1 MDATRRL
8 GANSTPN
15 ERTHSTQQK
24 TRTTEPRMRF
34 LGLRILFMALAVS
47 AALACAAQD
56 AHDLA
61 AQAKALVEAKDP
73 ERAFALLGPHE
84 ERLGGNPEFDYWLG
98 GAALETTRLEPPV
111 TPFRRGL

>member
-47 AALACAAQD
+47 AAPACAAQD

-61 AQAKALVEAKDP
+61 AQANALLEAKDP

-84 ERLGGNPEFDYWLG
+84 ERLRPNPQLRYSLCPS
-98 GAALETTRLEPPV
+98 PP
-111 TPFRRGL
+111 

>member
-15 ERTHSTQQK
+15 ERSYSTHQK

-34 LGLRILFMALAVS
+34 LGLRMLFMALALS

-56 AHDLA
+56 ARDLA

-73 ERAFALLGPHE
+73 ERAFALLSPHE
-84 ERLGGNPEFDYWLG
+84 ERLGGDLEFDYWLG
-98 GAALETTRLEPPV
+98 VAAPETTPLHRPALAFQRL
-111 TPFRRGL
+111 L